1 MPDDIQPVNTASQFG
16 GVAYARHANELTL
29 HVTIGAE
36 LHHLRVDRADLGL
49 SGISRLTLPAPVPY
63 VVPHPTLG
71 LMYVATSNR
80 SISKADDLHTLTT
93 VAVDERTG
101 LLRAIGQST
110 LPSRP
115 IHLTVAPRAE
125 GVLVVYNLPAGVT
138 WHAIDGDG
146 VAGGAAVQDPPPAL
160 GAYPH
165 QVRMLPSGAAAVVV
179 VRGNHA
185 TPQRGEEPGALEFL
199 SWQHGVLAPLS
210 TVAPNG
216 GFGFGPR
223 HLDFHPGGRWAALS
237 MERENELQVFAVRVA
252 DFAAEAA
259 FRTSTLQPQSGPA
272 GGSPH
277 DQLCGAIHFHP
288 RGDRLYVANRH
299 DPSVY
304 GPAGQPCD
312 YAGNNI
318 AVYAFD
324 AASGRAEALQYMP
337 TESVHVR
344 TFSFDRSARLM
355 ATASILPAISKRDG
369 RVERVASRITF
380 LRVADDGRLTLAR
393 VHDMP
398 YDRSST
404 FWSHLDGSL

>member
-1 MPDDIQPVNTASQFG
+1 MNTNHLPTAARFG
-16 GVAYARHANELTL
+16 GVAHARYANALTL
-29 HVTIGAE
+29 HVSIGAE
-36 LHHLRVDRADLGL
+36 LHHLRVDRHDFGL
-49 SGISRLTLPAPVPY
+49 SEISRLTLPAPVQY
-63 VVPHPTLG
+63 VVPHPRRS

-80 SISKADDLHTLTT
+80 SVSKADDLHTLTT

-101 LLRAIGQST
+101 ALRAIGQST

-115 IHLTVAPRAE
+115 IHLTVAQNGE

-146 VAGGAAVQDPPPAL
+146 VAGSAAVQDTPPAL

-165 QVRMLPSGAAAVVV
+165 QVRMLPSGQAAVIL

-185 TPQRGEEPGALEFL
+185 NAQRGEQPGSLEFIAWQGGALAT
-199 SWQHGVLAPLS
+199 LAK
-210 TVAPNG
+210 VAPGG

-223 HLDFHPGGRWAALS
+223 HLDFHPSGRWAALS
-237 MERENELQVFAVRVA
+237 MERENAVQIFAVRA
-252 DFAAEAA
+252 TDFAPEAT
-259 FRTSTLQPQSGPA
+259 FTTSTLQPGTSAA

-304 GPAGQPCD
+304 GPEGQPCD
-312 YAGNNI
+312 RKGNNI
-318 AVYAFD
+318 VVHAFD
-324 AASGRAEALQYMP
+324 SASGTAEPIQHIP

-344 TFSFDRSARLM
+344 TFSFDGSAQLL
-355 ATASILPAISKRDG
+355 ATASILPALSRHGDQ
-369 RVERVASRITF
+369 VARVASRLTF
-380 LRVADDGRLTLAR
+380 FRMAEDGRLTLAR

-398 YDRSST
+398 NERLSM